1 MLLFQKCTSC
11 RVGDRVGVHSKEPG
25 IGTGFAYISEN
36 CEIMREKLNMM
47 FLLLG
52 FLLTSPCAIAQ
63 DAVPKD
69 WFVKD
74 PEIDKVQ
81 GVSADR
87 VYESLLKG
95 QPSKTVTVAVIDGGV
110 DITHEDLKSVIWT
123 NEDEIAGNGVDD
135 DKNGYIDDVH
145 GWNFIG
151 GKDANVGADTYE
163 LTREYK
169 RLNEKFAAVENGGKV
184 PKKQKAEYE
193 QYLKIKDKFEKL
205 KAKNERMYENIR
217 SFYMN
222 YANSVD
228 TLKYV
233 LDTDTLTI
241 EKVEAYNPTEPVYI
255 FAKGIITT
263 MVRNVGEDLT
273 LEELRHELEQG
284 YEELRTI
291 VEFGYNPDFD
301 SRLIVGDNYSDLYEK
316 GYGNNDV
323 AGPDAQHG
331 THVAGIIAADRT
343 NDIGI
348 RGIASN
354 VRIMSVR
361 AVPNGDERD
370 KDVANAIIYA
380 VDNGAQVIN
389 MSFGKSYSPEK
400 IAVDKA
406 VKYAEQK
413 GVLLVHAA
421 GNDGANN
428 DEKPNFPNR
437 VYLDGK
443 EARNWLEIGA
453 SSFGSDEDFVGGFSN
468 YGKKSVDVFA
478 PGVEIYSTTPGNTY
492 EELQGTSMAAPMVA
506 GVAALLIAYFPDLSM
521 VEVRDILRNS
531 SRKFDGL
538 KVQTP
543 GGKGKE
549 NFSDLSIS
557 GGLINAYEAVKMA
570 QMMMSLKSAK

>member
-1 MLLFQKCTSC
+1 
-11 RVGDRVGVHSKEPG
+11 
-25 IGTGFAYISEN
+25 
-36 CEIMREKLNMM
+36 MREKQALR
-47 FLLLG
+47 FLTVL
-52 FLLTSPCAIAQ
+52 FLLTSICSSAQ

-74 PEIDKVQ
+74 PELDHVQ

-87 VYESLLKG
+87 AYETLLKG
-95 QPSKTVTVAVIDGGV
+95 QPSRTVIVAVIDGGV
-110 DITHEDLKSVIWT
+110 DIQHEDLKSVIWV
-123 NEDEIAGNGVDD
+123 NDDEIPGNGIDD
-135 DKNGYIDDVH
+135 DKNGYVDDVN

-151 GKDANVGADTYE
+151 GKDANVDADTYE

-169 RLNEKFAAVENGGKV
+169 RLHAKYAQYENGGKI
-184 PKKQKAEYE
+184 PKKQRAEYE
-193 QYLKIKDKFEKL
+193 QYQKIKDKYEKL
-205 KAKNERMYENIR
+205 KTKNERMYEQIR
-217 SFYMN
+217 GVYLNFAS
-222 YANSVD
+222 SVD
-228 TLKYV
+228 TLKYA
-233 LDTDTLTI
+233 LGTDTLSLEQI
-241 EKVEAYNPTEPVYI
+241 EAYKPTEPVYI
-255 FAKGIITT
+255 FAKGLIT
-263 MVRNVGEDLT
+263 MIARNVGEEMSVDDL
-273 LEELRHELEQG
+273 LHELQQG
-284 YEELRTI
+284 YDELRTI
-291 VEFGYNPDFD
+291 VEFGYNPEFD
-301 SRLIVGDNYSDLYEK
+301 SRVIVGDNYADLYEK

-343 NDIGI
+343 NALGI
-348 RGIASN
+348 KGIAEH
-354 VRIMSVR
+354 VRIMPIR

-370 KDVANAIIYA
+370 KDVANAILYA

-389 MSFGKSYSPEK
+389 MSFGKGYSPEK

-437 VYLDGK
+437 TYLDGK

-468 YGKKSVDVFA
+468 YGKKSVDLFA
-478 PGVEIYSTTPGNTY
+478 PGVEIYSTTPGNKY
-492 EELQGTSMAAPMVA
+492 EELQGTSMAAPMA
-506 GVAALLIAYFPDLSM
+506 SGVAAMLLSYFPELTA
-521 VEVRDILRNS
+521 VELRDILRNS

-538 KVQTP
+538 DVQAP
-543 GGKGKE
+543 GGKGKSE
-549 NFSDLSIS
+549 FSDLSIS

-570 QMMMSLKSAK
+570 QTITASKSEK